1 MATSVLSKEAGLK
14 GKLERCEKRKKET
27 RQNKKK
33 NNTNKETLS
42 FCEENSRILVHFLEQ
57 TAPLST
63 SFGTLRYQD
72 GDGNW
77 NV

>member
-33 NNTNKETLS
+33 PYCVLDVPVTVAV
-42 FCEENSRILVHFLEQ
+42 LV
-57 TAPLST
+57 S
-63 SFGTLRYQD
+63 
-72 GDGNW
+72 
-77 NV
+77 

>member
-33 NNTNKETLS
+33 TTTTKK
-42 FCEENSRILVHFLEQ
+42 HFL
-57 TAPLST
+57 
-63 SFGTLRYQD
+63 F
-72 GDGNW
+72 
-77 NV
+77 VKKIVKF

>member
-33 NNTNKETLS
+33 QQQQQRNT
-42 FCEENSRILVHFLEQ
+42 FFL
-57 TAPLST
+57 
-63 SFGTLRYQD
+63 
-72 GDGNW
+72 
-77 NV
+77 

>member
-33 NNTNKETLS
+33 KTPTKK
-42 FCEENSRILVHFLEQ
+42 HFL
-57 TAPLST
+57 LVKKIVK
-63 SFGTLRYQD
+63 F
-72 GDGNW
+72 
-77 NV
+77 

>member
-1 MATSVLSKEAGLK
+1 MATNVLSKEAGLK

-42 FCEENSRILVHFLEQ
+42 FCEENSQILVHF
-57 TAPLST
+57 
-63 SFGTLRYQD
+63 
-72 GDGNW
+72 
-77 NV
+77 

>member
-33 NNTNKETLS
+33 KQHQQRNT
-42 FCEENSRILVHFLEQ
+42 FFL
-57 TAPLST
+57 
-63 SFGTLRYQD
+63 
-72 GDGNW
+72 
-77 NV
+77 

>member
-33 NNTNKETLS
+33 TTTTKK
-42 FCEENSRILVHFLEQ
+42 HFLFVKKI
-57 TAPLST
+57 AK
-63 SFGTLRYQD
+63 F
-72 GDGNW
+72 
-77 NV
+77 

>member
-14 GKLERCEKRKKET
+14 GKLERCEKRKKRQET
-27 RQNKKK
+27 IK
-33 NNTNKETLS
+33 NNNNNKS
-42 FCEENSRILVHFLEQ
+42 NFSPFLEQ
-57 TAPLST
+57 IAPLST

>member
-33 NNTNKETLS
+33 TTTPTKK
-42 FCEENSRILVHFLEQ
+42 HFL
-57 TAPLST
+57 
-63 SFGTLRYQD
+63 F
-72 GDGNW
+72 
-77 NV
+77 VKKIVKF